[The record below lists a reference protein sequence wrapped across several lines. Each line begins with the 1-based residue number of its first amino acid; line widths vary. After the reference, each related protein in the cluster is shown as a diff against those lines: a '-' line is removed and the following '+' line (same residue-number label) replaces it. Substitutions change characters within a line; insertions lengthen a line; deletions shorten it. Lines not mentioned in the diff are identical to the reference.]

1 MKLTKNYWH
10 KMNFIKDM
18 DIRNKRVLI
27 RVDYNVPIQN
37 GKISNDFRIRQSLET
52 INYCI
57 SNNASVVLMS
67 HLGRPK
73 GVSEENSLELVS
85 WHLEELI
92 KTDVMFAND
101 CISDEAFNIS
111 NNLNRPTLLLLHPA
125 LILTVFL

>member
-18 DIRNKRVLI
+18 DISNKRVLI
-27 RVDYNVPIQN
+27 RVDYNIPIQN

-73 GVSEENSLELVS
+73 GIVSEENSLELVS

-92 KTDVMFAND
+92 KRDIMFAND
-101 CISDEAFNIS
+101 CIY
-111 NNLNRPTLLLLHPA
+111 L
-125 LILTVFL
+125 